1 MDGAVGGLA
10 EVIAS
15 LREELSTA
23 LAEGD
28 GERLQFA
35 LSPVELTV
43 QVALSKQG
51 EGKIGWGVLGVGASV
66 ESGRT
71 NTLTVTLTPMLKQ
84 ADGTLT
90 KEFTISDVQA
100 VGEGRDAVGPRGPG
114 R

>member
-1 MDGAVGGLA
+1 VDGAVGGLA

-23 LAEGD
+23 LAEGE

-51 EGKIGWGVLGVGASV
+51 QGKIGWGVLGVGASV

-90 KEFTISDVQA
+90 TDFTISDVVPA
-100 VGEGRDAVGPRGPG
+100 DEGRDAFSRRNPG
-114 R
+114 A